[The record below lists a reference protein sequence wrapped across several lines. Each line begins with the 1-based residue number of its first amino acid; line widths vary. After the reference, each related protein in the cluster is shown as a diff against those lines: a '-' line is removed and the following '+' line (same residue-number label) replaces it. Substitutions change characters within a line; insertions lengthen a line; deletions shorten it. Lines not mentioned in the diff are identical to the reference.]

1 MGLGALRF
9 NPFSDRSSLHDAG
22 KSPWQCCES
31 PVCFVHMGT
40 GRMNSLMC
48 AGLLSM
54 KINTEYTKLNIK
66 FVHMHSSVGSLIVMC
81 IDFIAKKK
89 KKRM

>member
-1 MGLGALRF
+1 
-9 NPFSDRSSLHDAG
+9 
-22 KSPWQCCES
+22 
-31 PVCFVHMGT
+31 
-40 GRMNSLMC
+40 MNSLMC